1 MVKESGATKA
11 RGHTEVVEEMLAHAL
26 ESHARFNTMEK
37 NIVAAMVHAKTT
49 KA

>member
-1 MVKESGATKA
+1 MVKESGTTKA
-11 RGHTEVVEEMLAHAL
+11 RGHTEAVEEMLAHAL

-37 NIVAAMVHAKTT
+37 NTVVALVRAKST